1 MATLATK
8 NERPGARAPELL
20 FASLR
25 PLELLTRSARE
36 VLAFAFARGTSE
48 ADLLGSFA
56 RRSLESTIDS
66 KSIEQDLFIDELL
79 KDGFP
84 ILVGERSYAP
94 FRPALKRILLHP
106 PSSLA
111 DVEFRQ
117 AIVWEL
123 SNNATLK
130 EQTETAYEV
139 LRELVRALFESPNF
153 SSKGAT
159 LRRRLNILTSFL
171 AAVRALAAIE
181 GATSGLSR
189 VGEFAR
195 SALES
200 SAFERVREL
209 LAFEESKTVIE
220 ARLKVGADG
229 TLRHVEMVRS
239 VELALPGTPRGPIG
253 RFLRAL
259 WGMIQGHRF
268 SEEEVLSQLV
278 EGAFSAVEADIATL
292 IDVYLSLEFYLGSLG
307 FRARAERA
315 GLPTS
320 LARFSSER
328 SYESLWNPWLLGAAR
343 TVTPTSMSFRG
354 TSGTT
359 ILTGPNSGGK
369 TRLLQSIAITQLLGQ
384 SGLFVPAA
392 RAELTLAPQ
401 MYFSLIERPSAEGD
415 EGRLG
420 TELRRVRQVFERCG
434 PGSLVIMDELCSGT
448 NPSEGEEIFVM
459 VLELFEE
466 LRPVV
471 FVSTHFLDFASRLE
485 AARGS
490 ALDFY
495 QVELGSDGLPT
506 FRFIRGVATT
516 SLASRTAERLGV
528 TREELRRLSAERRL
542 KGEHPEPD

>member
-1 MATLATK
+1 MVTLATK
-8 NERPGARAPELL
+8 NERPGTRVPELL
-20 FASLR
+20 FASAR
-25 PLELLTRSARE
+25 PTEPLTRALRE

-56 RRSLESTIDS
+56 RRSLDSTIDS

-84 ILVGERSYAP
+84 IRVGERNYAP

-106 PSSLA
+106 PHSLK
-111 DVEFRQ
+111 DIEFRQ
-117 AIVWEL
+117 AILDEL
-123 SNNATLK
+123 SSSAALK
-130 EQTETAYEV
+130 DKTERAYEA

-153 SSKGAT
+153 STKGAT
-159 LRRRLNILTSFL
+159 LRRRLHILTSFV
-171 AAVRALAAIE
+171 AAVRALAAID
-181 GATSGLSR
+181 GFQSGLGR

-195 SALES
+195 GALRS
-200 SAFERVREL
+200 SAHERVQEL
-209 LAFEESKTVIE
+209 LAFEESRTIIE

-229 TLRHVEMVRS
+229 SLRHVEMLRS
-239 VELALPGTPRGPIG
+239 VELSLPSAPRGALG
-253 RFLRAL
+253 RFFRAL
-259 WGMIQGHRF
+259 FGMIKGHRF
-268 SEEEVLSQLV
+268 SEEDVLSQLI

-292 IDVYLSLEFYLGSLG
+292 IDVYLGFEFYLGALG
-307 FRARAERA
+307 FRTRAERA

-320 LARFSSER
+320 LAHFSSER
-328 SYESLWNPWLLGAAR
+328 SYESLWNPWLLGGNR
-343 TVTPTSMSFRG
+343 TVTPTSMSFGGR
-354 TSGTT
+354 SGTT

-392 RAELTLAPQ
+392 SAELTLAPE

-434 PGSLVIMDELCSGT
+434 PGALVIMDELCSGT

-485 AARGS
+485 AARGR

-495 QVELGSDGLPT
+495 QVELDSEGLPT

-528 TREELRRLSAERRL
+528 TRDELRRLSAERRR
-542 KGEHPEPD
+542 KIERPESA